1 MTISDRIFEKLKEL
15 KMTQKEF
22 AKQTGIPESTV
33 SDWRKKST
41 NPTSDKILII
51 CKVLSVTPEWLL
63 SGIDADGSRSNP
75 VDYYIVE
82 KSSDQGILIEN
93 FNKMNPN
100 DKSHLLSYAK
110 GFTNIMNK
118 EKKDFFRALE

>member
-110 GFTNIMNK
+110 GFKNIMNK